1 MLQRLLIATFT
12 ETLQR
17 YKEDFSS
24 LLQHMADCYKA
35 LLADKL
41 SCASKSVAI
50 VHPVNEC
57 KSIRALHKN
66 INTVAMLTCDALL
79 CHFRKGMCHGGN
91 GQLHTLNSYVLL
103 ISCIQYFYLFPG
115 CYVYR
120 PVINGQRSIFSKE

>member
-12 ETLQR
+12 ETLQQ

-41 SCASKSVAI
+41 CCASTSVAI

-57 KSIRALHKN
+57 KSIIHLSGSH
-66 INTVAMLTCDALL
+66 CSLL
-79 CHFRKGMCHGGN
+79 CEFCN
-91 GQLHTLNSYVLL
+91 V
-103 ISCIQYFYLFPG
+103 
-115 CYVYR
+115 
-120 PVINGQRSIFSKE
+120 